1 MVYGLMGWAGVAL
14 SVPTAMIASVGVG
27 MTVGRRVAR
36 MSGLLARVLETGR

>member
-14 SVPTAMIASVGVG
+14 SVPSAMIASVAVGVAAE
-27 MTVGRRVAR
+27 RRVAR